1 MEEYKKLFDG
11 DYYWNVQKSRRFI
24 INEEVECLDFEQYKE
39 YLCEAELNVF
49 AVFPYEDSISS
60 RLGFVVIEPGG
71 YNNFI
76 LYLIQEEI
84 VKQALKG

>member
-1 MEEYKKLFDG
+1 MEEYKKLFEG

-60 RLGFVVIEPGG
+60 QLGFVVIEPVDG
-71 YNNFI
+71 NNFI
-76 LYLIQEEI
+76 LYSIQEQ
-84 VKQALKG
+84 VVRQALEG